1 MAFRLPPLSAVRL
14 FEAAARSLSFK
25 AAAEELHVTPS
36 AISHGVQTLEE
47 WLGTELFVR
56 GQRGL
61 SLTDA
66 GKAFL
71 QPVQRAFA
79 GLAEATEKVPGRKAA
94 GTLSVSVAPTFGSRW
109 LIPRL
114 PRFAERYPDIVVVLD
129 TNLKQVDL
137 PSAGIDLAIRMSR
150 EERPGGTWLRLLR
163 ETFVP
168 VCSPEFLARHAGLP
182 ICQLLQQG
190 PLIHVTQASEDWAWW
205 LSGTGRSPATKGGQ
219 HLKFDTIRM
228 AMDAAVRG
236 LGIALGRKP
245 LIDDD
250 LATGRLVEI
259 GGPPRQGST
268 CYWLVGEEGTFRR
281 AEARLFRR
289 WLIEE
294 IDNAGPPPPRT
305 NKTPSAAS
313 RARAESAG
321 SGGG

>member
-47 WLGTELFVR
+47 WLGTDLFVR

-71 QPVQRAFA
+71 QPVQQAFT

-129 TNLKQVDL
+129 TSLKQVDL
-137 PSAGIDLAIRMSR
+137 PSAGIDLAIRMSP
-150 EERPGGTWLRLLR
+150 EERRGGTWLRLLR

-168 VCSPEFLARHAGLP
+168 VCSPEFLARRAGLS
-182 ICQLLQQG
+182 IGQLLQQG

-205 LSGTGRSPATKGGQ
+205 LSETGRSPAAAGVQ
-219 HLKFDTIRM
+219 NLKFDTIRM

-268 CYWLVGEEGTFRR
+268 CYWLVGKEGTYRR

-294 IDNAGPPPPRT
+294 IDNAGPPPPKAGKR
-305 NKTPSAAS
+305 PSAAS
-313 RARAESAG
+313 RAHAERAG
-321 SGGG
+321 PSGE

>member
-1 MAFRLPPLSAVRL
+1 LSAVRL

-47 WLGTELFVR
+47 WLGAELFVR

-61 SLTDA
+61 LLTNA

-71 QPVQRAFA
+71 QPVQRAFV

-114 PRFAERYPDIVVVLD
+114 TRFAERYPDIVVVLD
-129 TNLKQVDL
+129 TNLRQVDL
-137 PSAGIDLAIRMSR
+137 PSAGIDLAIRMSP

-168 VCSPEFLARHAGLP
+168 VCSPGFLARHAGLS
-182 ICQLLQQG
+182 ISQLLLQG
-190 PLIHVTQASEDWAWW
+190 PLIHVTPASEDWAWW
-205 LSGTGRSPATKGGQ
+205 LGEISQSPAATGAQ
-219 HLKFDTIRM
+219 NLKFDTIRM
-228 AMDAAVRG
+228 AMDAAARG

-245 LIDDD
+245 LIDDE
-250 LATGRLVEI
+250 LVTGRLVEI

-294 IDNAGPPPPRT
+294 IDNTGPPPSPPAT
-305 NKTPSAAS
+305 NIAPPAAS
-313 RARAESAG
+313 RTQTERAGPACD
-321 SGGG
+321 